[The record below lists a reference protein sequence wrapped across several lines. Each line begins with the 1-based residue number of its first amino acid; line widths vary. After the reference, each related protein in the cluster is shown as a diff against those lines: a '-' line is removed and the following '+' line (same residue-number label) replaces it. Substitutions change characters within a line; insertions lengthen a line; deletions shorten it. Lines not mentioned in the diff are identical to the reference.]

1 MNTNTVNLLTSVFK
15 FHLRTLKPN
24 RLDWQWS
31 LLIYNQF
38 AWPRFLSYPE
48 IAWWFCQAAL
58 VGDNSKTVN
67 YTSAIANWKYSNWK
81 VWQSFY
87 RNMNHTKFEDQTDII
102 SQALNYKTANYFDL
116 IYLRLSLAKSSLQ
129 KVQYILVF
137 IAFNKIH
144 VVVILSFVLFL

>member
-1 MNTNTVNLLTSVFK
+1 MLLQIENT
-15 FHLRTLKPN
+15 R
-24 RLDWQWS
+24 
-31 LLIYNQF
+31 I
-38 AWPRFLSYPE
+38 E
-48 IAWWFCQAAL
+48 
-58 VGDNSKTVN
+58 
-67 YTSAIANWKYSNWK
+67 KYE
-81 VWQSFY
+81 SFY